1 MSEPGGGPVPGHPDS
16 FLQASPSAPKV
27 EPRSLPK
34 TGPGQ
39 QRAAHSETIRS
50 ADDLTDERSL
60 SGATDALLPM
70 TAFSHLPPV
79 HGVELKGRLRVEP
92 FRSVVGP
99 LGFRVSDSNHK
110 ISKQNLERAN
120 WGPVPGRCRDLF
132 SRWDCPLAD
141 LSVVQRPAH
150 LSSCKDFNWQR
161 VETARIATLSQHIA
175 DA

>member
-1 MSEPGGGPVPGHPDS
+1 MSGPGGGPVPGHPDS

-79 HGVELKGRLRVEP
+79 HGVELKGRLRVDSGRP
-92 FRSVVGP
+92 AADPAGYQ
-99 LGFRVSDSNHK
+99 VSDSIH
-110 ISKQNLERAN
+110 
-120 WGPVPGRCRDLF
+120 
-132 SRWDCPLAD
+132 
-141 LSVVQRPAH
+141 
-150 LSSCKDFNWQR
+150 
-161 VETARIATLSQHIA
+161 
-175 DA
+175 